1 MSSNR
6 VHHHNLFLALGILT
20 VNALAL
26 YGIYRAGTVIYTFEL
41 THNTFERVVI
51 LGFFL
56 AELFIMLNAT
66 GYFINILAS
75 TFFYEREALSFK
87 NMKDWPKVTAF
98 IAMRNEPVHL
108 VSKTFVACKYM
119 DYPNFEIVAIDSSD
133 EEYAEPIKAAA
144 KELGITYFKTPFPR
158 HGAKA
163 GAMNEALKVFKTRY
177 FAVFDADYRP
187 SRDFLK
193 LLVPQM
199 EADETLAYIQ
209 TPQFYGNHVDS
220 PVSRISQIQQSIFYE
235 YISEGK
241 SVHNSMFLCGTNFI
255 MRRKAIKSV
264 GGWDEKSITEDYAT
278 SMHIVKKGWKTK
290 YFNYTTA
297 FGEGPINL
305 EEYFKQ
311 QYRWSRGTF
320 GSFFNN
326 VLHILNPFNQ
336 LSFWQRVEFTL
347 SGMYFGVGFVWMILI
362 LMPIFYIFF
371 RVPAYSSDPLLFSI
385 IYTPYLIS
393 SFLFYALTMKYRY
406 FRLSDL
412 IKAQSLTLI
421 TLPIYVKSLF
431 HALIGRRAVFHTTK
445 KEGNAFEI
453 KPRTIWI
460 QMTLIVLNVLAVF
473 YGLWNFPDAG
483 NKPALLSNI
492 VWATFHA
499 AILLYFIV
507 TLYVAQQR
515 NAHA

>member
-6 VHHHNLFLALGILT
+6 VHPNNLFLALGILT
-20 VNALAL
+20 INALAL
-26 YGIYRAGTVIYTFEL
+26 YGIYRAGTVIYTFDI
-41 THNTFERVVI
+41 THSTFDRAI
-51 LGFFL
+51 IFGFFL
-56 AELFIMLNAT
+56 AEIFIILNAT
-66 GYFINILAS
+66 GYFLNILAS
-75 TFFYEREALSFK
+75 TFFYERDTFTSK
-87 NMKDWPKVTAF
+87 NITSWPKVTVF
-98 IAMRNEPVHL
+98 IAMKNEPVHL

-119 DYPNFEIVAIDSSD
+119 DYEHMEIVAIDSSD
-133 EEYAEPIKAAA
+133 EEYAKPIQKAAL
-144 KELGITYFKTPFPR
+144 ELGVTYFKTPFPR

-163 GAMNEALKVFKTRY
+163 GAMNEALKIFKTPY
-177 FAVFDADYRP
+177 FVVFDADYRP

-199 EADETLAYIQ
+199 ENDEKIAYIQ

-255 MRRKAIKSV
+255 MRRKAIRSV

-278 SMHIVKKGWKTK
+278 SMHLVKKGWKTK

-305 EEYFKQ
+305 EEFFKQ

-320 GSFFNN
+320 GSFFQN
-326 VLHILNPFNQ
+326 LFPIINPFSK
-336 LSFWQRVEFTL
+336 LSLWQRIEFTL
-347 SGMYFGVGFVWMILI
+347 SGIYFGVGFVWMILI

-406 FRLSDL
+406 FRISDL
-412 IKAQSLTLI
+412 LKAQSLTLI

-431 HALIGRRAVFHTTK
+431 HALFGRRAVFQTTK

-453 KPRTIWI
+453 KPRSIWI
-460 QMTLIVLNVLAVF
+460 QMVLIVVNVMAVF
-473 YGLWNFPDAG
+473 YGLWTFPDAG
-483 NKPALLSNI
+483 NKPALISNLF
-492 VWATFHA
+492 WAIFHA
-499 AILLYFIV
+499 SILLYFIV

-515 NAHA
+515 NTHS